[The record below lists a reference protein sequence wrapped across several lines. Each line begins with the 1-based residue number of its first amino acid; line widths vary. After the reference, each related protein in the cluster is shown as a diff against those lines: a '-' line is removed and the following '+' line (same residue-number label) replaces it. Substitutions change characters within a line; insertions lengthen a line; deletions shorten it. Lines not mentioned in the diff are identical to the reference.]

1 LQVKGLLKDDKVD
14 LLVDP
19 DLKDNYE
26 YKEVEELIQVCLLVA
41 FLSYL
46 MLATGDESVYCIYSA
61 IESYVFRSNAR

>member
-26 YKEVEELIQVCLLVA
+26 YKEVEELIQVCLLLA

-46 MLATGDESVYCIYSA
+46 MLVTGDESVYCIYFS
-61 IESYVFRSNAR
+61 IESYVCRSNAR